1 MSNLKEKV
9 GMVSTQRR
17 QFMKEKHLIKFNKKA
32 LKESVS
38 NQNQRLKVKMQ
49 KNWAKKQKNWKDKF
63 VNDLIKYEYF

>member
-49 KNWAKKQKNWKDKF
+49 KNWAKKQKN
-63 VNDLIKYEYF
+63 